1 MNWKIVK
8 IKWNI
13 AKVLCITGT
22 LFWIIETIYF
32 LIVYGFHWKAINEA
46 ENMCDNIVGLF
57 WTGGIVFAIIVMI
70 DVIEYL
76 LTESKLNNK
85 TN

>member
-13 AKVLCITGT
+13 AKSLCITGT

-32 LIVYGFHWKAINEA
+32 LIVYGFHWKAINES
-46 ENMCDNIVGLF
+46 EKMCDNIVGLF
-57 WTGGIVFAIIVMI
+57 WTGGIVFAMIVMI
-70 DVIEYL
+70 DVIEYVL
-76 LTESKLNNK
+76 YESKLK
-85 TN
+85 Q